1 MDEDIFRGGFRTS
14 LTNEEMLAELRVKS
28 EEKKVSPNTVAS
40 NVFEAEFIQKFQEAA
55 YTPEEL
61 EQVITLVWTLD
72 EKHPTLWTGMA
83 KKLIITMMRDRIK

>member
-40 NVFEAEFIQKFQEAA
+40 NVFEAEFIQKFQ
-55 YTPEEL
+55 
-61 EQVITLVWTLD
+61 
-72 EKHPTLWTGMA
+72 
-83 KKLIITMMRDRIK
+83 